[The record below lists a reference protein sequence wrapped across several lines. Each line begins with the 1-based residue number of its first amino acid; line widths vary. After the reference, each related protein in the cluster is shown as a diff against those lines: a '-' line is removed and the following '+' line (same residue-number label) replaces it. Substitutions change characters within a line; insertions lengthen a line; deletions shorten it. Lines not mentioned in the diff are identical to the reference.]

1 MPSGEKHA
9 RILDNLY
16 QNRYNE
22 NIVRG
27 GVYQRLPSAEEGKLC
42 PIWFWLPGGMRSG
55 KSRYAEERL
64 RESRQVLYIATA
76 RCLDKEMERRIAHHR
91 ASRPAQWVTAEACR
105 DLDEVLRQHPEGDV
119 LLDCVTN
126 MVTNLMLDEEADY
139 DALTMDRIEQ
149 IETGIREQMARL
161 VEQAR
166 RQDRTVVLVSG
177 EVGMSLVPVYR
188 MGRVFTDI
196 LGRVNQYLAE
206 QSDEVIFMVS
216 GLPLQVK

>member
-1 MPSGEKHA
+1 MAH
-9 RILDNLY
+9 LVL
-16 QNRYNE
+16 
-22 NIVRG
+22 VT
-27 GVYQRLPSAEEGKLC
+27 
-42 PIWFWLPGGMRSG
+42 GGMRSG

-64 RESRQVLYIATA
+64 KDSRQVLYIATA

-149 IETGIREQMARL
+149 IENGIREQMARL

-216 GLPLQVK
+216 GLPMQVK

>member
-1 MPSGEKHA
+1 MQGAPV
-9 RILDNLY
+9 R
-16 QNRYNE
+16 
-22 NIVRG
+22 RG
-27 GVYQRLPSAEEGKLC
+27 GTALAHLVLVT
-42 PIWFWLPGGMRSG
+42 GGMRSG

-64 RESRQVLYIATA
+64 KDSRQVLYIATA
-76 RCLDKEMERRIAHHR
+76 RCLDKEMERRIEHHR
-91 ASRPAQWVTAEACR
+91 ASRPAHWVTAEACR

-126 MVTNLMLDEEADY
+126 MVTNLMLDEEEDY
-139 DALTMDRIEQ
+139 DALSMDRIEQ
-149 IETGIREQMARL
+149 IEAGIRGQMARL

-166 RQDRTVVLVSG
+166 RQERTVILVSG

-196 LGRVNQYLAE
+196 LGRVNQYLAA

-216 GLPLQVK
+216 GLPMQVK

>member
-1 MPSGEKHA
+1 MSH
-9 RILDNLY
+9 LVL
-16 QNRYNE
+16 
-22 NIVRG
+22 VT
-27 GVYQRLPSAEEGKLC
+27 
-42 PIWFWLPGGMRSG
+42 GGMRSG
-55 KSRYAEERL
+55 KSRYAEVRL
-64 RESRQVLYIATA
+64 RESRQVLYIAPA
-76 RCLDKEMERRIAHHR
+76 RCLDKEMVRRIALHR

>member
-1 MPSGEKHA
+1 M
-9 RILDNLY
+9 
-16 QNRYNE
+16 
-22 NIVRG
+22 
-27 GVYQRLPSAEEGKLC
+27 
-42 PIWFWLPGGMRSG
+42 
-55 KSRYAEERL
+55 
-64 RESRQVLYIATA
+64 
-76 RCLDKEMERRIAHHR
+76 
-91 ASRPAQWVTAEACR
+91 
-105 DLDEVLRQHPEGDV
+105 

-149 IETGIREQMARL
+149 IENGIREQMARL